1 MGPFVPTFKLALL
14 NAAFGDRKS
23 VAKYLAPI
31 HALAPGDSTQVEVWF
46 ADAYAYAG
54 QADSALKYADK
65 LGARASNN
73 AFAGRAAHFT
83 RGQLYLTM
91 GQCGKA
97 LEEFRQSDS
106 TWVEVQSGNASCEMQ
121 AGHRDAALRLRDV
134 VLNHDVNLFDPGEI
148 RARQRMSQL
157 R

>member
-1 MGPFVPTFKLALL
+1 M

-31 HALAPGDSTQVEVWF
+31 HALAPGDSTQVELWL

-65 LGARASNN
+65 LAARASNN

-91 GQCGKA
+91 RQCDKA

-106 TWVEVQSGNASCEMQ
+106 TWVEVQAGNADCEMQ
-121 AGHRDAALRLRDV
+121 MGHRAAALRLRDV
-134 VLNHDVNLFDPGEI
+134 VGKSRRKQRLIQAEI
-148 RARQRMSQL
+148 QAHPPYVASAGMELTRGHR
-157 R
+157 